1 METTVIVAIISATAL
16 ILVQIVGHYF
26 SRWKESEADWRKN
39 KFEQYRQFLTAL
51 SSIVGSDST
60 PEGHREF
67 AMACNTLHLIASE
80 RAIKAL
86 NKFRDELAISN
97 SRNRRSEEH
106 TSELPSLIRNSYA
119 VF

>member
-51 SSIVGSDST
+51 SSILGSDST

-67 AMACNTLHLIASE
+67 AMACNTHHLIASE

-86 NKFRDELAISN
+86 QNIRDEIAIPTSKKQKKE
-97 SRNRRSEEH
+97 RTEERH
-106 TSELPSLIRNSYA
+106 EGKRW
-119 VF
+119 